1 MKKTYISPSI
11 TVVQIETENAILAGS
26 GINDP
31 FNGLMNATPSDPRS
45 GSRDRFYSYDEDD
58 LF

>member
-11 TVVQIETENAILAGS
+11 TVVQIETETIIAGS
-26 GINDP
+26 GT
-31 FNGLMNATPSDPRS
+31 FNGMMNSLPSEPRYS
-45 GSRDRFYSYDEDD
+45 NRDRFSSYDEDE

>member
-11 TVVQIETENAILAGS
+11 TVVQIETENAILAASTFDGM
-26 GINDP
+26 
-31 FNGLMNATPSDPRS
+31 MNSLPSDPRS

>member
-1 MKKTYISPSI
+1 MTMKKTYISPSI

-26 GINDP
+26 NDA
-31 FNGLMNATPSDPRS
+31 FGGMMNSLPSDPRS

>member
-26 GINDP
+26 GT
-31 FNGLMNATPSDPRS
+31 FNGMMNSLPSDPRS

>member
-11 TVVQIETENAILAGS
+11 TVVQIETETIIAGS
-26 GINDP
+26 GDA
-31 FNGLMNATPSDPRS
+31 FGGMMNSLPSDPRS